1 MLNYL
6 FQIQHIFI
14 LLYVIYFT
22 FIQLKREHIL
32 YAMFL
37 FWL

>member
-14 LLYVIYFT
+14 LLYVT
-22 FIQLKREHIL
+22 FIQLKQEHIL